1 MTTSQPAGSDGDV
14 GLLSPVSASPLVA
27 ALTGDRAVLA
37 AILAVEAGW
46 AAVLEKH
53 DLAPAGSAAVV
64 AHAADAS
71 RYDPAGIAVRAQG
84 GGNPVIPLL
93 ADLRAQVKALDT
105 GSAGAPGVGALR
117 AVHTSL
123 TSQDVLDTALMLLA
137 RNTVSA
143 LLADVKGTTAA
154 LARLA
159 EQHAETLCVGRSL
172 TQHSLP
178 FTFGLKAAQW
188 FHGLA
193 AAARRLEVL
202 QLPVQTGGAAG
213 TLAAGTVLTAGSATD
228 PFALS
233 DDLAS
238 QLGLA
243 ATPAPWHTNRLA
255 VTSLGDSLAGV
266 VDAFGKIASDVLFLS
281 RPEVAEV
288 AEPRAPGRGVSS
300 AMPQKQNPV
309 LSVLVRS
316 AALQAPALA
325 AQLHL
330 AAATFNDER
339 PDGAWHSEWPALR
352 QLLALALG
360 AAGHLRELAEGLQVF
375 PEGMRRNLDLSG
387 PLLLSE
393 GVTAAV
399 APLLSA
405 EGSGADGKQQLQAV
419 VDRTLQAPATDQA
432 APTAAAPR
440 GSPGGRA
447 LRRPLEELLTR
458 PATSAR
464 PPGSRGGSWPPSR
477 TLRRP
482 QPKKTETE
490 TPVARPTLKAVLL
503 SPQRTLGDKPLLI
516 VGPSL
521 GTSSLVW
528 TQAGSLLAND
538 VDVVAWDLPG
548 HGVSPAA
555 TEPFSVA
562 ELADAVVELV
572 DSIAPGETF
581 HYAGVSLGGATGLQ
595 LAIKHGDRLK
605 SLSVQC
611 SGAKLGTPEAWQERA
626 ETVRTPGHRQ

>member
-1 MTTSQPAGSDGDV
+1 VTGFQAAGDV

-46 AAVLEKH
+46 AAVLEQH

-71 RYDPAGIAVRAQG
+71 RYDLADISRRAQG

-93 ADLRAQVKALDT
+93 ADLRTQVKALDAD
-105 GSAGAPGVGALR
+105 GAGAGK

-123 TSQDVLDTALMLLA
+123 TSQDVLDTALMLVA
-137 RNTVSA
+137 RNTVAA

-159 EQHAETLCVGRSL
+159 EQHADTLCVGRSL

-178 FTFGLKAAQW
+178 FTFGLRAAQW

-193 AAARRLEVL
+193 AAARRLGALE
-202 QLPVQTGGAAG
+202 LPVQFGGAAG
-213 TLAAGTVLTAGSATD
+213 TLAAGTVLTSKAGPASGSATD

-233 DDLAS
+233 DALAA

-243 ATPAPWHTNRLA
+243 AAPAPWHTNRLA
-255 VTSLGDSLAGV
+255 VTSLGDAVASV
-266 VDAFGKIASDVLFLS
+266 VDALGKIAADVLFLS

-316 AALQAPALA
+316 AALQAPGLA

-339 PDGAWHSEWPALR
+339 PDGAWHIEWPALR

-360 AAGHLRELAEGLQVF
+360 AAGHMRELAEGLRVF
-375 PEGMRRNLDLSG
+375 PDGMRRNLGLSG

-393 GVTAAV
+393 GVSAAV
-399 APLLSA
+399 APLLPA
-405 EGSGADGKQQLQAV
+405 GAGLDGKQQLQAV
-419 VDRTLQAPATDQA
+419 VDKTLQAPPAEQA
-432 APTAAAPR
+432 DTYR
-440 GSPGGRA
+440 RL
-447 LRRPLEELLTR
+447 LRDAVPADRLSDARLEELLD
-458 PATSAR
+458 PASYLGQAAGISRRILAAFPDFALTSTESDR
-464 PPGSRGGSWPPSR
+464 NGESRG
-477 TLRRP
+477 
-482 QPKKTETE
+482 
-490 TPVARPTLKAVLL
+490 
-503 SPQRTLGDKPLLI
+503 
-516 VGPSL
+516 
-521 GTSSLVW
+521 
-528 TQAGSLLAND
+528 
-538 VDVVAWDLPG
+538 
-548 HGVSPAA
+548 
-555 TEPFSVA
+555 
-562 ELADAVVELV
+562 
-572 DSIAPGETF
+572 
-581 HYAGVSLGGATGLQ
+581 
-595 LAIKHGDRLK
+595 
-605 SLSVQC
+605 
-611 SGAKLGTPEAWQERA
+611 
-626 ETVRTPGHRQ
+626 

>member
-1 MTTSQPAGSDGDV
+1 MTKSQPAGTEGDV

-46 AAVLEKH
+46 AAVLEDH

-64 AHAADAS
+64 AHAADTS
-71 RYDPAGIAVRAQG
+71 RYDLADISRRAQG

-105 GSAGAPGVGALR
+105 GNPGAAGVGAPGVGALGVGALR

-159 EQHAETLCVGRSL
+159 EEHADTLCVGRSL

-193 AAARRLEVL
+193 AAARRLEAL
-202 QLPVQTGGAAG
+202 RLPVQSGGAAG
-213 TLAAGTVLTAGSATD
+213 TLAAGTVLTSGSATD
-228 PFALS
+228 PFHLADAL
-233 DDLAS
+233 AA

-243 ATPAPWHTNRLA
+243 PTPAPWHTNRLA
-255 VTSLGDSLAGV
+255 VTSLGDALVAV
-266 VDAFGKIASDVLFLS
+266 VDALGKIAADVLFLS
-281 RPEVAEV
+281 RPEVAEL

-316 AALQAPALA
+316 AALQAPGLA

-339 PDGAWHSEWPALR
+339 PDGAWHTEWPALR

-360 AAGHLRELAEGLQVF
+360 AAGHLRDLAEGLQVF
-375 PEGMRRNLDLSG
+375 PEGMRRNLELSG

-393 GVTAAV
+393 GVSAAV
-399 APLLSA
+399 APLL
-405 EGSGADGKQQLQAV
+405 GDDGKQQLQAV
-419 VDRTLQAPATDQA
+419 VDRTLTAPAAEQGATYRRLLREAVPADKLSSERLDELLDPASYFGQA
-432 APTAAAPR
+432 AEISRRILAAFPDYAPAPAALTPPETDRNGDPR
-440 GSPGGRA
+440 G
-447 LRRPLEELLTR
+447 
-458 PATSAR
+458 
-464 PPGSRGGSWPPSR
+464 
-477 TLRRP
+477 
-482 QPKKTETE
+482 
-490 TPVARPTLKAVLL
+490 
-503 SPQRTLGDKPLLI
+503 
-516 VGPSL
+516 
-521 GTSSLVW
+521 
-528 TQAGSLLAND
+528 
-538 VDVVAWDLPG
+538 
-548 HGVSPAA
+548 
-555 TEPFSVA
+555 
-562 ELADAVVELV
+562 
-572 DSIAPGETF
+572 
-581 HYAGVSLGGATGLQ
+581 
-595 LAIKHGDRLK
+595 
-605 SLSVQC
+605 
-611 SGAKLGTPEAWQERA
+611 
-626 ETVRTPGHRQ
+626 